1 MSRAAVRSSID
12 AATAHGLEVGA
23 LTAAKGAA
31 DRAVAAG
38 HGPDGLP
45 RLATVL
51 RTGKPPRN
59 SSPKPRDLFARNGW
73 RAPTHPPALAS

>member
-1 MSRAAVRSSID
+1 MPARTTVSSS
-12 AATAHGLEVGA
+12 TQGA

-51 RTGKPPRN
+51 RTGKSHGTQAP
-59 SSPKPRDLFARNGW
+59 SPETSL
-73 RAPTHPPALAS
+73 